1 MAKNVTR
8 NYDSQRDRD
17 HVARIYHE
25 ANWIE
30 RSEFD
35 KISELDAW
43 WKAGDTLVTELD
55 GAAEV
60 LAQSV
65 KGTMRYLTEDL
76 PLSHVSDVLTSR
88 IARQRGLASRTT
100 ALLMQKTAGAG
111 AAVARLSA
119 FDQGYYDR
127 LGFGA
132 LSYQREMTIDP
143 AQLRVPTLTRTP
155 RRLTVDDA
163 EEVHQNRLDRIKTHA
178 ACNLENSINT
188 QKDFIWREDFFGLGF
203 NGDDGKLTHHL
214 TLKPGKEHGP
224 YTVTW
229 MAYEKPAQL
238 IELLSLLRS
247 LADQLYGVRLEE
259 PAFVQLQ
266 DLLKQPFRVF
276 RTRRHSEFDVKPY
289 SLSWEQFRIL
299 DLQAC
304 IDAVHLPGDSVRFN
318 LDLDD
323 PIETYLADDEG
334 WRGIGGQ
341 WCVTLGP
348 SSSIK
353 SQHEKGL
360 PLLRASAAAFS
371 RLWLG
376 VQPARS
382 LSVGDN
388 LEGDPDLLMALE
400 GVLRLPRPITDW
412 GG

>member
-8 NYDSQRDRD
+8 NYDSKRDRD

-30 RSEFD
+30 HSEFE

-43 WKAGDTLVTELD
+43 WKSGDTLVTELD

-127 LGFGA
+127 LGFGS
-132 LSYQREMTIDP
+132 LSYQRELTIDP
-143 AQLRVPTLTRTP
+143 AQLRVPSLTRTP
-155 RRLTVDDA
+155 RRLTLDDV
-163 EEVHQNRLDRIKTHA
+163 EEVHQNRLTRLKTHG
-178 ACNLENSINT
+178 ACNLESSLATRNN
-188 QKDFIWREDFFGLGF
+188 FVWRQDFFGLGF
-203 NGDDGKLTHHL
+203 NNDQGRLTHHL
-214 TLKPGKEHGP
+214 TMKPGQEHGP
-224 YTVTW
+224 YTLGW
-229 MAYEKPAQL
+229 MAYETPAQL
-238 IELLSLLRS
+238 IELLSLVRS
-247 LADQLYGVRLEE
+247 LADQIYGVRLEE

-266 DLLKQPFRVF
+266 DLLKEPFRVL
-276 RTRRHSEFDVKPY
+276 RTRRKSDFDVKPF
-289 SLSWEQFRIL
+289 SLSWEQIRIL
-299 DLQAC
+299 DLPTC
-304 IDAVHLPGDSVRFN
+304 IAAVQLPGDSVRFN

-371 RLWLG
+371 RLWFG
-376 VQPARS
+376 VQTATS

-388 LEGDPDLLMALE
+388 LEGEPDLLAAIE

-412 GG
+412 DG